1 MGMSMDMPPGAM
13 GGNPM
18 MMMNMMQ
25 QQQPQVNVVEPGLCL
40 YFSRSSFILILFS
53 VNLLLRSAW
62 TTQEPMQERS
72 RGSVLAPP
80 QPPFQSEATQEHVG
94 RDPEAGDIFSQRDRS
109 RDGDEQDPKRLG
121 MMMVEAILLF
131 QR

>member
-1 MGMSMDMPPGAM
+1 MEEGKEPMDEAQAIAAQFGGGGMGMSMDMPPGAM

-80 QPPFQSEATQEHVG
+80 QPPFQSKTNVTASFFE
-94 RDPEAGDIFSQRDRS
+94 PRS
-109 RDGDEQDPKRLG
+109 
-121 MMMVEAILLF
+121 
-131 QR
+131 